1 MAKVKHVSVPLKK
14 VMKKVKQ
21 KKVDNMETRI
31 YQKENRLAKDA
42 PYISNKTYN
51 KDSREIAEMKK
62 ELLKFKIKHNIKD

>member
-14 VMKKVKQ
+14 VMKKVIR
-21 KKVDNMETRI
+21 KKADNMERRI
-31 YQKENRLAKDA
+31 YSKENRLDKDA

-51 KDSREIAEMKK
+51 KDSKEITEMKK